1 MGRHIHVDYCRAD
14 GDGVCDATEVQHIN
28 DRIVPKPDKP
38 KDAITH
44 SLHWQR
50 MGFKDPYTR
59 DEQAIFGKCDAMCSG
74 PEHLATE
81 TAPGKPSYCTLPMF
95 HLPQSAGDPADG
107 VGHVSHD
114 GHKFSCENPAVV
126 QQAFHVIFVIDRSSS
141 MSITDRLPL
150 ADAPATDRIQRKANN
165 RLGAVY
171 SALYSF
177 WSARHAAVTSA
188 QETTEARR
196 DAYSVIMFNHKQKKL
211 VVDDFT
217 SSPDE
222 LLDIV
227 LRMPPVGGTDFAV
240 ALRASQAV
248 MVDNWSTE
256 RTPIMIFL
264 SDGECSIP
272 DTAIQDLCRSS
283 IQHGKPLS
291 FHAISFGEEWDSTVF
306 DSTLD
311 FVPDPSVTYQNS
323 SASTLRKMAQRA
335 LEIQNEA
342 PHDPLFPA
350 AARIPSSFSTALDTV
365 RLAETFLR
373 IAESLRKTRGS
384 LLR

>member
-1 MGRHIHVDYCRAD
+1 
-14 GDGVCDATEVQHIN
+14 
-28 DRIVPKPDKP
+28 
-38 KDAITH
+38 
-44 SLHWQR
+44 
-50 MGFKDPYTR
+50 
-59 DEQAIFGKCDAMCSG
+59 
-74 PEHLATE
+74 
-81 TAPGKPSYCTLPMF
+81 
-95 HLPQSAGDPADG
+95 
-107 VGHVSHD
+107 
-114 GHKFSCENPAVV
+114 
-126 QQAFHVIFVIDRSSS
+126 

-256 RTPIMIFL
+256 RF
-264 SDGECSIP
+264 
-272 DTAIQDLCRSS
+272 A
-283 IQHGKPLS
+283 
-291 FHAISFGEEWDSTVF
+291 
-306 DSTLD
+306 TL
-311 FVPDPSVTYQNS
+311 S
-323 SASTLRKMAQRA
+323 SA
-335 LEIQNEA
+335 
-342 PHDPLFPA
+342 
-350 AARIPSSFSTALDTV
+350 
-365 RLAETFLR
+365 RLIF
-373 IAESLRKTRGS
+373 
-384 LLR
+384 